1 MLQTLKSQKSESKTY
16 SRRAALGIIG
26 GALATPAFIRNAR
39 AAEVTLRLHHFLPP
53 VANVHKSF
61 FVPWAKALSE
71 KTDGRLEIQIFPAM
85 QLGGK
90 APQLAEQA
98 RNGIVDIAWSLP
110 VYTPSRYPVAET
122 LSLPF
127 MVTTAEKTSVAM
139 HTLMNEFG
147 QNEYRGTRPLAFHVH
162 GAGKFHMRDKPIRTA
177 ADLKGIKMRAPNQ
190 SFGELLK
197 EMGSEPVFFPVT
209 EMAVGLSNGV
219 IDGTCLPYEVVPAF
233 KLQELCSVHCE
244 AEPGARGLYA
254 NSFALLMNEA
264 KYESLP
270 DDLRTALD
278 EETGMKM
285 SRDLGKA
292 FDGFEKIGRSL
303 CEKQGNE
310 IVQIKAAEVET
321 WRKKTSAVDE
331 NWMKVLDD
339 AGHDGKA
346 VMARLN
352 ELLDQA

>member
-1 MLQTLKSQKSESKTY
+1 MSEKITSIT
-16 SRRAALGIIG
+16 RRTALGLIG
-26 GALATPAFIRNAR
+26 GTLAAPAFIRNAH

-61 FVPWAKALSE
+61 FVPWAKELAE
-71 KTDGRLEIQIFPAM
+71 KTGGRLEIQIFPAM

-98 RNGIVDIAWSLP
+98 RNGIVDIAWTLP
-110 VYTPSRYPVAET
+110 VYTPSRYPIAET

-139 HTLMNEFG
+139 HTLMDEFG
-147 QNEYRGTRPLAFHVH
+147 QKEYRGTRPLAFHVH
-162 GAGKFHMRDKPIRTA
+162 GAGKFHMREKPIRTA
-177 ADLKGIKMRAPNQ
+177 ADFAGIKMRAPNQ

-197 EMGSEPVFFPVT
+197 ALGAEPVFFPVP
-209 EMAVGLSNGV
+209 EMALGLSNGV

-264 KYESLP
+264 KYEGLP
-270 DDLRTALD
+270 DDLRAALD
-278 EETGMKM
+278 ETTGKAM
-285 SRDLGKA
+285 SQALGKA
-292 FDGFEKIGRSL
+292 FDGFELIGRGL

-310 IVQIKAAEVET
+310 IVSIAAAEVNK
-321 WRKKTSAVDE
+321 WRESTGAVNEGWIKTL
-331 NWMKVLDD
+331 ND

-346 VMARLN
+346 VLARLN
-352 ELLDQA
+352 ALLDGAS